1 MKELT
6 TLLIYVPC
14 NFVLLII
21 ALIYAGNAPSD
32 VTLLESRVAA
42 LEKTITGDRAEW
54 KEHFDQWKA
63 ERESARNDLAIQKW
77 GMHWRTPDGEAIPL
91 YQNKLWAEPVDPPK
105 K

>member
-1 MKELT
+1 MKELA

-14 NFVLLII
+14 NLVLLII
-21 ALIYAGNAPSD
+21 ALIYAGNASSD

-54 KEHFDQWKA
+54 KEHFDQWK
-63 ERESARNDLAIQKW
+63 
-77 GMHWRTPDGEAIPL
+77 GEAIPL